1 MIIII
6 TIIIIIII
14 IIKITISVSEDATL
28 IFNLSHRKVSEI
40 CQSVLF

>member
-6 TIIIIIII
+6 TIIIIIMII
-14 IIKITISVSEDATL
+14 TITISVSEDATL

>member
-6 TIIIIIII
+6 TTIIIMIIT
-14 IIKITISVSEDATL
+14 ITISVSEDAAL